1 MFLIND
7 FNPTEEMSNI
17 DVMGCHQYRG
27 NVEYIWP
34 GLFFCK
40 KSSVEDIDFD
50 FYPQTVDG
58 QMLDTG
64 GGTYKLL
71 RAGLKFRN
79 TGYDYPEDYKGIDLK
94 DAELTGGYGF
104 ELHLNQKFLHFRN
117 ACSWHNGFNVDSQ
130 KKTEVLFKILS
141 DLIDEE
147 V

>member
-1 MFLIND
+1 M
-7 FNPTEEMSNI
+7 
-17 DVMGCHQYRG
+17 
-27 NVEYIWP
+27 
-34 GLFFCK
+34 FFCK

-104 ELHLNQKFLHFRN
+104 ELHLNQKFLHF
-117 ACSWHNGFNVDSQ
+117 
-130 KKTEVLFKILS
+130 
-141 DLIDEE
+141 
-147 V
+147 